1 MKPRINIY
9 LDDHVAAQL
18 ALLSK
23 RPGLNKSRIANDALD
38 RFFNPER
45 DQTFEKAMLRR
56 LDRMT
61 KSQAK
66 IERNESIATET
77 LALFVRYFLT
87 ITPPLPQA
95 EQAAAHALGKERFEV
110 FVAQVGRRLAQDQS
124 LLNEVLARIVDYRP
138 DLFTTPSSENS
149 MGGVDEVANAT
160 EAAAPDQKPDDES
173 SITDSEDP
181 LPPLRPVVIV
191 DDDENFEVTD
201 FEGHEIFEEEDDV

>member
-18 ALLSK
+18 TLLSK
-23 RPGLNKSRIANDALD
+23 RPGLNKSRIVNDALD

-45 DQTFEKAMLRR
+45 DQTFKKAMLRR
-56 LDRMT
+56 LDHMS
-61 KSQAK
+61 KSQAR
-66 IERNESIATET
+66 IERNESIGTET

-124 LLNEVLARIVDYRP
+124 LLNEVLARIVDNRP
-138 DLFTTPSSENS
+138 DLFTPPSSE
-149 MGGVDEVANAT
+149 D
-160 EAAAPDQKPDDES
+160 
-173 SITDSEDP
+173 SIG
-181 LPPLRPVVIV
+181 
-191 DDDENFEVTD
+191 F
-201 FEGHEIFEEEDDV
+201 

>member
-23 RPGLNKSRIANDALD
+23 RPGLNKSRIVNDALD

-56 LDRMT
+56 LDHMS
-61 KSQAK
+61 KSQAI

-95 EQAAAHALGKERFEV
+95 DQASAHALGKERFEA
-110 FVAQVGRRLAQDQS
+110 FVAQVGRRLADNRN
-124 LLNEVLARIVDYRP
+124 LLSEVLEQLVDNKP
-138 DLFTTPSSENS
+138 DLFVQDPDAQLDMAGKQQDYPSENS
-149 MGGVDEVANAT
+149 ESGALKSDCE
-160 EAAAPDQKPDDES
+160 DD
-173 SITDSEDP
+173 
-181 LPPLRPVVIV
+181 LPPLRPVIVV
-191 DDDENFEVTD
+191 DDDD
-201 FEGHEIFEEEDDV
+201 GIDIADLDDLEETRNARID

>member
-23 RPGLNKSRIANDALD
+23 RPGLNKSRIVNDALD

-56 LDRMT
+56 LDHMS

-66 IERNESIATET
+66 IERNESISTET

-87 ITPPLPQA
+87 ITPPLPQT
-95 EQAAAHALGKERFEV
+95 EQASAHALGKERFEA
-110 FVAQVGRRLAQDQS
+110 FVAQVGRRLATDRN
-124 LLNEVLARIVDYRP
+124 LLSEVLEQLVDNKP
-138 DLFTTPSSENS
+138 DLFVQDPDAQLDMAGKQQANPSENS
-149 MGGVDEVANAT
+149 EDET
-160 EAAAPDQKPDDES
+160 LKSDCEDD
-173 SITDSEDP
+173 
-181 LPPLRPVVIV
+181 LPPLRPVVII
-191 DDDENFEVTD
+191 DDDEEV
-201 FEGHEIFEEEDDV
+201 EITELNDLEETRNAGNARTE